1 MLAKKRKIKK
11 KNNLKDLFFL
21 ITIVFIFV
29 GFVGFLAFSNLRINQ
44 KRAELREKI
53 EELERGIEFFEKRN
67 EELRTGIL
75 ETETDP
81 YWQARLYEQ
90 GFKKPGEQAIVII
103 PPEEKQDYSSDSQE
117 KVFFENL
124 LDWILM
130 RN

>member
-21 ITIVFIFV
+21 IIIVFIFI

-53 EELERGIEFFEKRN
+53 EELEKGIEFFEKRN

-81 YWQARLYEQ
+81 YWQAKLYEQ
-90 GFKKPGEQAIVII
+90 GFKRSGEQAIIVL
-103 PPEEKQDYSSDSQE
+103 PPEEKQDYSIDSQE

>member
-21 ITIVFIFV
+21 IIIVFIFI

-44 KRAELREKI
+44 KRTELREKI
-53 EELERGIEFFEKRN
+53 VDLEREIEFFEKRN
-67 EELRTGIL
+67 EELKTGIL

-90 GFKKPGEQAIVII
+90 GFKRPGEQAIVVV
-103 PPEEKQDYSSDSQE
+103 PPEEKQDYSVDSQE

-124 LDWILM
+124 LDWVLM